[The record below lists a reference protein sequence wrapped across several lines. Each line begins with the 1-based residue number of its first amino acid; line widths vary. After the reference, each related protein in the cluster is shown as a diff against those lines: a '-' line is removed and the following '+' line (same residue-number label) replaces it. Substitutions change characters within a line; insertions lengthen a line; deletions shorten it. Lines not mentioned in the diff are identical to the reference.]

1 MKKVFKIICGV
12 VLVVSLGCA
21 TIPINPPTGCEDS
34 KIYAIKPTFDI
45 VMSVAVT
52 AVHVLA
58 STNPVQ
64 YKLAHESAQAAAAL
78 FLKEPISLSGLT
90 DNLIL
95 NIMSPLLGL
104 IPVDQVLSECD
115 RKELSKWF
123 LMV

>member
-1 MKKVFKIICGV
+1 MKKLIGIICIVILSGFI
-12 VLVVSLGCA
+12 GCA
-21 TIPINPPTGCEDS
+21 TVTPPAGCENS
-34 KIYAIKPTFDI
+34 YIFKNKPTFDI
-45 VMSVAVT
+45 IMSVAIT
-52 AVHVLA
+52 GVHVLA
-58 STNPVQ
+58 STNPAQ

-78 FLKEPISLSGLT
+78 LLKEPVSLSGLT
-90 DNLIL
+90 DNLII